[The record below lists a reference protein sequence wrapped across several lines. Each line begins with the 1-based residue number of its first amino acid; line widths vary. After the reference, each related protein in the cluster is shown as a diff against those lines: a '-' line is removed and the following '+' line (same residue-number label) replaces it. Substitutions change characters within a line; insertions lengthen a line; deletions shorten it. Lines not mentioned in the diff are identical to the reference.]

1 MPVERKGELG
11 CSARSAYSEPAAHA
25 TDASKTDAAPA
36 QLNADIPSGD
46 QGANNTAVPKKPRM
60 SPAATIQEGR
70 LPPGLSQSRSTI
82 NRGSVAIKSAV
93 IPDDNDCSAHTT
105 PPLPRRRSKTPI
117 RRAGGQC

>member
-36 QLNADIPSGD
+36 QLNADIPGED

-70 LPPGLSQSRSTI
+70 LPPGLSHRYQ
-82 NRGSVAIKSAV
+82 GGEAK
-93 IPDDNDCSAHTT
+93 
-105 PPLPRRRSKTPI
+105 RRSEEQT
-117 RRAGGQC
+117 ASA